1 MASALV
7 ARHGTVCAVAFSG
20 SKAEDRSASKLRSTH
35 SGTQAIKMILLS
47 GIRAAKFRAVRI
59 TQFLRDPGFLR
70 CPADAI
76 VKSRAERTFKPAQ
89 GMNSR
94 ICRCRPGF

>member
-35 SGTQAIKMILLS
+35 SGTQLKRHSRRKISGGEDDAIFERSWFPEVPRGRDCQIACREDFQTGARNEQPYMSLPS
-47 GIRAAKFRAVRI
+47 GI
-59 TQFLRDPGFLR
+59 
-70 CPADAI
+70 
-76 VKSRAERTFKPAQ
+76 
-89 GMNSR
+89 
-94 ICRCRPGF
+94 